1 MDKCCNLKASQSSV
15 SSTVKSKLFKVLI
28 SASLILGLLPISVF
42 GFGNAQAQDD
52 VISDANTT
60 VNSLPEAVNFDDAE
74 LAAGSVVYV
83 ANKPNDA
90 VTATQLFGR
99 QSSGTTYG
107 EGAAA
112 KAATYISDMFDGD
125 YLIGNLTNAALA
137 SHSQL
142 NAWNSN
148 GAIGSTIGGTNYW
161 TSDTSRETRTGL
173 NTRGFRTQNNATQ
186 NKYITVSGKATDQ
199 TLFDTLDSGGNPTDR
214 ESINLGSY
222 AHNSGQ
228 TIPDYVIA
236 PGSLIFNSTIA
247 RDKEEL
253 FSEFEVTGD
262 NRIPAGWQ
270 VYNNPFLIHDP
281 ANGFYGTKL
290 ESRSEHL
297 NFIGKVNVSG
307 WSAQLTL
314 AQMYSSTN
322 PGWSAGEIVLMGVG
336 SGGKLS
342 NDTGFTTVNTGSSS
356 AWKTFYIKAPS
367 SGTSNRY
374 LNVFMFSKY
383 LYHLNTSTTENLTIR
398 GSVPAAEQYGI
409 RALMD
414 ANMDNLAFFRE
425 NTSGETLTTS
435 STLGTTP
442 ITTTEKGSSY
452 KVVASDST
460 LSAPTLDQNT
470 TITTKLADGSTG
482 TAKYD
487 PNTGKIRVAPNTKS
501 VTLSVEQLN
510 GNYVSALSTNL
521 DGNKAYSVLANA
533 NNSKANVEIDLSNLL
548 KTELSAGETY
558 ADLKGNNVTVS
569 LYDEKANAEGFT
581 DQISVDSLNLQ
592 FEVGVYDQEI
602 DFTAETKDALLNDT
616 YEYGQ
621 TIELQ
626 ASVTKTPDEI
636 FEFSRSAHDMN
647 EIVASV
653 DSAYLHLDFHS
664 WDIDSMTASI
674 RYTVIKPFDGKELS
688 NIIKLNREQAIDDED
703 GPTKGFVMLASAEVD
718 STQVKTK
725 KRSVVLHAVDKHF
738 NSGDKLIDLTSDNSE
753 NLLSCTY
760 DGNDDEN
767 GLVLFDKLDCV
778 PYGIDI
784 ERLDEETTRAAGD
797 IIPVDDEGYILA
809 TASTSLWKMTP
820 TVNADDDGFT
830 YFDERY
836 AVATTHNSIL
846 SIADSQDDSD
856 GVLRIVADNFQ
867 MSLEDYEAL
876 TDDDRDDTL
885 IALAAAKAAHYEY
898 AQDGGI
904 ADVDMVDGITVADNS
919 IKPEVGEYY
928 PVTFEV
934 KLLKDGEEITAQTSV
949 YARIYDEVSVDD
961 KTNVELGANNFRIS
975 IDEAKE
981 VISNTSSGKQADA
994 LEKLV
999 YVSNAYAKDIIT
1011 GKSVDFS
1018 SDNSDWS
1025 SIVAA
1030 RGTYPVT
1037 FGTVD
1042 IEDPDTGVVAFSE
1055 VKVNCIVTDKGTED
1069 RNNGERIVANNFQI
1083 SKEEA
1088 AALKNG
1094 QSLIVVPDEPEKPGS
1109 DTDISV
1115 KPVADADD
1123 DVSADANLNDAQ
1135 KEIIRLAKAYACKLD
1150 VGNPVAITEV
1160 KYDFADCEPG
1170 DYDVTFATKAGTS
1183 VTVSAQIKDNATENF
1198 TNKERIGANDVE
1210 YTFAEASE
1218 IVNMNAAE
1226 RDSKLIEDMKAWAY
1240 STLDGQ
1246 DVEIT
1251 KVISAIQ
1258 AQEGAYDVTFA
1269 TQKGTSITAKAYV
1282 GQKPLSPNTGDT
1294 FPVYFVIVALIG
1306 AALVAVAAFRKSSAR
1321 PTHMNLP

>member
-1 MDKCCNLKASQSSV
+1 MDKACILRASQSSV
-15 SSTVKSKLFKVLI
+15 SPTISSKLFKVLI
-28 SASLILGLLPISVF
+28 SILLIMGLIPISIF

-74 LAAGSVVYV
+74 LTAGSVVYI

-99 QSSGTTYG
+99 QSSGSTYG
-107 EGAAA
+107 EGAVA

-142 NAWNSN
+142 NTWNSS
-148 GAIGSTIGGTNYW
+148 GAIGSTVGGTNYW
-161 TSDTSRETRTGL
+161 TSDTTKETRTGL
-173 NTRGFRTQNNATQ
+173 NTRGFRTQNNSTQ

-199 TLFDTLDSGGNPTDR
+199 TLFDTLDSSGNPTDR

-228 TIPDYVIA
+228 TIPDYVLG
-236 PGSLIFNSTIA
+236 PGSYVFNLKLGSTVNLA
-247 RDKEEL
+247 SADMDDLPKGTR
-253 FSEFEVTGD
+253 
-262 NRIPAGWQ
+262 
-270 VYNNPFLIHDP
+270 VYNNPWLRDDP
-281 ANGFYGTKL
+281 PNGYYSTTLVSDSGVQSAHARKITGNDGVQAW
-290 ESRSEHL
+290 RSS
-297 NFIGKVNVSG
+297 V
-307 WSAQLTL
+307 
-314 AQMYSSTN
+314 
-322 PGWSAGEIVLMGVG
+322 SAGDILLFSTRKGNLG
-336 SGGKLS
+336 SI
-342 NDTGFTTVNTGSSS
+342 TGFSTDDNS
-356 AWKTFYIKAPS
+356 ATCYALLTETCNISPVSFGLGRPC
-367 SGTSNRY
+367 GG
-374 LNVFMFSKY
+374 
-383 LYHLNTSTTENLTIR
+383 LYHLNSDNNYSVIIR

-442 ITTTEKGSSY
+442 ITTTEKGSNY
-452 KVVASDST
+452 KVVARDST
-460 LSAPTLDQNT
+460 LSAPTIDENT
-470 TITTKLADGSTG
+470 TITTTLADGSTG

-487 PNTGKIRVAPNTKS
+487 PSTGKIRVAPNTKS
-501 VTLSVEQLN
+501 VTLSVDQLN

-521 DGNKAYSVLANA
+521 DGDKAYSVLANA
-533 NNSKANVEIDLSNLL
+533 NNSKANIEIDLSNLL
-548 KTELSAGETY
+548 KTEFSIGETY

-569 LYDEKANAEGFT
+569 LYDEKANAEGYT

-602 DFTAETKDALLNDT
+602 DFTAETKDALLNNT

-621 TIELQ
+621 VIEVQ
-626 ASVTKTPDEI
+626 ASTTKLPDETY
-636 FEFSRSAHDMN
+636 EFQRFSHELN
-647 EIVASV
+647 EITADV
-653 DSAYLHLDFHS
+653 DTNYLRQDFHS
-664 WDIDSMTASI
+664 WDIDELTATI
-674 RYTVIKPFDGKELS
+674 RFTVIKPFDGTELS
-688 NIIKLNREQAIDDED
+688 NVIKLNREQAIDDED
-703 GPTKGFVMLASAEVD
+703 GPTKGFVMLAAAEVD

-738 NSGDKLIDLTSDNSE
+738 NTGDKLIDLTSDNSE
-753 NLLSCTY
+753 NLLNCTY

-778 PYGIDI
+778 PYGIDV
-784 ERLDEETTRAAGD
+784 ERLDAQTTRAAGD
-797 IIPVDDEGYILA
+797 TIPVDDEGYILA

-846 SIADSQDDSD
+846 SIADSQEDTD

-867 MSLEDYEAL
+867 MSLEDYVAL

-885 IALAAAKAAHYEY
+885 ISLAAAKAAHYEMTETN
-898 AQDGGI
+898 DI
-904 ADVDMVDGITVADNS
+904 VDVDIVDTITVTENS

-928 PVTFEV
+928 PVTFEAT
-934 KLLKDGEEITAQTSV
+934 LLKDGEEITAQTSV

-961 KTNVELGANNFRIS
+961 KTNVELGANDFRIS

-994 LEKLV
+994 LDKLV

-1018 SDNSDWS
+1018 STNSDWS
-1025 SIVAA
+1025 SIEAA

-1042 IEDPDTGVVAFSE
+1042 IEDPDTGVVTFSE
-1055 VKVNCIVTDKGTED
+1055 VTVNCIVTDKGTED
-1069 RNNGERIVANNFQI
+1069 RDNGERIVANNFQI
-1083 SKEEA
+1083 SKDEA

-1094 QSLIVVPDEPEKPGS
+1094 QSLIVVPDEPKKPAS

-1115 KPVADADD
+1115 KPLAAADD
-1123 DVSADANLNDAQ
+1123 DAPADANLNDAQ
-1135 KEIIRLAKAYACKLD
+1135 KEIIRLAKAYACKLE

-1160 KYDFADCEPG
+1160 KYDFGDCEPG
-1170 DYDVTFATKAGTS
+1170 DYDVTFATQLGTS

-1218 IVNMNAAE
+1218 IVNMSAAE

-1246 DVEIT
+1246 DVEIK
-1251 KVISAIQ
+1251 KVTSAIR

-1294 FPVYFVIVALIG
+1294 FPIYIVVVAFICAAVAVV
-1306 AALVAVAAFRKSSAR
+1306 AALRKKKAK
-1321 PTHMNLP
+1321 PKHINLP

>member
-1 MDKCCNLKASQSSV
+1 MDKRCILRASQSSV
-15 SSTVKSKLFKVLI
+15 SPTISSKLFKVLI
-28 SASLILGLLPISVF
+28 SASLVWGLLPISVF

-74 LAAGSVVYV
+74 LTAGSVVYV

-107 EGAAA
+107 EGAVA

-142 NAWNSN
+142 NTWNSN
-148 GAIGSTIGGTNYW
+148 GAIGSTVGGTNYW
-161 TSDTSRETRTGL
+161 TSDTSKETRTGL
-173 NTRGFRTQNNATQ
+173 NTRGFRSQNNSTQ

-199 TLFDTLDSGGNPTDR
+199 TLFDTLDSSGNPTDR
-214 ESINLGSY
+214 ESINLGTY
-222 AHNSGQ
+222 AHYSGQ
-228 TIPDYVIA
+228 SIPDYVQIGFSYIYSEKYGTNKLLLRRELS
-236 PGSLIFNSTIA
+236 GSD
-247 RDKEEL
+247 R
-253 FSEFEVTGD
+253 VTEG
-262 NRIPAGWQ
+262 AT
-270 VYNNPFLIHDP
+270 VYNNPYLISDSSK
-281 ANGFYGTKL
+281 GYYSTTLKG
-290 ESRSEHL
+290 RSE
-297 NFIGKVNVSG
+297 
-307 WSAQLTL
+307 AQSLVGRITRNQNDS
-314 AQMYSSTN
+314 QMYCFDANESYNIGDLLVVSEQK
-322 PGWSAGEIVLMGVG
+322 S
-336 SGGKLS
+336 KL
-342 NDTGFTTVNTGSSS
+342 NDDTGFSGGGYPNNDWIAFYWISTKSGECGKSLNFGHGVDHMYHPNNSTSSV
-356 AWKTFYIKAPS
+356 TIK
-367 SGTSNRY
+367 
-374 LNVFMFSKY
+374 
-383 LYHLNTSTTENLTIR
+383 

-442 ITTTEKGSSY
+442 VTTTEKGSSY

-501 VTLSVEQLN
+501 VTLSVDQLN
-510 GNYVSALSTNL
+510 GSYVSALSTNL
-521 DGNKAYSVLANA
+521 DGDKTYSVLANA
-533 NNSKANVEIDLSNLL
+533 NNNKANVEIDLSNLL
-548 KTELSAGETY
+548 KTELATGETY

-602 DFTAETKDALLNDT
+602 DFTAETKDALLNNT

-621 TIELQ
+621 VIEVQ
-626 ASVTKTPDEI
+626 ASVTKTPDETY
-636 FEFSRSAHDMN
+636 EFQRFSHELN
-647 EIVASV
+647 EIVV
-653 DSAYLHLDFHS
+653 DFDSNYLRQDFHS
-664 WDIDSMTASI
+664 WDIDNLTATI
-674 RYTVIKPFDGKELS
+674 RLTVIKPFDGAEVS
-688 NIIKLNREQAIDDED
+688 SVIKLNREQAIDDED
-703 GPTKGFVMLASAEVD
+703 GPTQGFVMLAAAEVD

-725 KRSVVLHAVDKHF
+725 KRSVVLHAVNKHF
-738 NSGDKLIDLTSDNSE
+738 NTGDKLIDLTSDNSE

-784 ERLDEETTRAAGD
+784 ERLDAETTRAAGD
-797 IIPVDDEGYILA
+797 TIPVDDEGYILA

-846 SIADSQDDSD
+846 SIADSQDDSN

-867 MSLEDYEAL
+867 MSLDTYEAL
-876 TDDDRDDTL
+876 NDDDRDDTL
-885 IALAAAKAAHYEY
+885 IALAAAKAAHYELTET
-898 AQDGGI
+898 ADI
-904 ADVDMVDGITVADNS
+904 VDVDIVDGITVADNS

-928 PVTFEV
+928 PVTFEAT
-934 KLLKDGEEITAQTSV
+934 LLKDGEEITAQTSV

-961 KTNVELGANNFRIS
+961 KTNVELGANDFRIS

-981 VISNTSSGKQADA
+981 VISNTSSGKQTDA
-994 LEKLV
+994 LDKLV
-999 YVSNAYAKDIIT
+999 YVSNAYAKDTIT

-1018 SDNSDWS
+1018 SENSDWS

-1055 VKVNCIVTDKGTED
+1055 VTVNCIVTDKGTED
-1069 RNNGERIVANNFQI
+1069 RDNGERIVANNFQI
-1083 SKEEA
+1083 SKDEA

-1094 QSLIVVPDEPEKPGS
+1094 QSLIVVPDESEKSSS
-1109 DTDISV
+1109 DTNISV
-1115 KPVADADD
+1115 KPLAVADD

-1135 KEIIRLAKAYACKLD
+1135 KEIIRLAKAYACKLE

-1160 KYDFADCEPG
+1160 KYDFEDCEPG
-1170 DYDVTFATKAGTS
+1170 DYDVIFATEAGTS

-1218 IVNMNAAE
+1218 IVNMSSAE

-1240 STLDGQ
+1240 STFDGQ

-1251 KVISAIQ
+1251 KVTSAIQ
-1258 AQEGAYDVTFA
+1258 AQEGTYDVTFA

-1282 GQKPLSPNTGDT
+1282 GQKPLSPNTSDT
-1294 FPVYFVIVALIG
+1294 FPIHFVIVALIG
-1306 AALVAVAAFRKSSAR
+1306 AAVAAVAAFRKSSAKPR
-1321 PTHMNLP
+1321 HMHLP